1 MTSDGIRH
9 WHRVQTKPTP
19 HHYHYYRPH
28 YVQADP
34 IDIEM
39 TSYALLTYAAENDF
53 TGGIPVM
60 KWIMNQRNSWGGF
73 GSTQV
78 KLNLL
83 CLLFGSLSSSKFR
96 DLHYL
101 INLLING
108 TLRTETY
115 LPFSAMQSRVNT
127 QDS

>member
-1 MTSDGIRH
+1 MLLVGRNKYEQVNILTSDGIRH

-19 HHYHYYRPH
+19 RHYHYYRPH

-53 TGGIPVM
+53 AGGIPVM

-78 KLNLL
+78 NNILYFVCCKV
-83 CLLFGSLSSSKFR
+83 
-96 DLHYL
+96 Y
-101 INLLING
+101 
-108 TLRTETY
+108 
-115 LPFSAMQSRVNT
+115 
-127 QDS
+127 